1 MYQRTLLL
9 FYLFVSVFVA
19 NQSHAQAQ
27 LNPGRPLIVATKVA
41 EPFVIKQDDGSFTGI
56 SIELWQRI
64 AEEMGLEYEFRETDI
79 PGLLDG
85 LQDGTFDVSV
95 AALTVT
101 AQREQQIDFTHPF
114 HTTGLA
120 IAVSREGGIVN
131 FLSRF
136 FSWNFLLVIVGLCG
150 LLFVIGFLLWLV
162 EHKRN
167 QPMFGGTPAQ
177 GIGSSFWW
185 AAVTM
190 TTVGYGDKAPIT
202 FAGRV
207 IGLIWMFAGLI
218 IVSSFTAAITTALTV
233 SRLDSAVRGLNDLP
247 NVHVATVGN
256 SASAGFLKDRGIGF
270 SPANNL
276 QSALEGLAKKE
287 VEAVVY
293 DRPILLY
300 LSHQEYPKRT
310 NILPGTFER
319 QDYAIAVAQDSPLR
333 GPLNIALLRIISDDD
348 WQDVLQRY
356 LGNDSL

>member
-9 FYLFVSVFVA
+9 FYLFLSVFVA

-27 LNPGRPLIVATKVA
+27 VAPERPLIVATKVA
-41 EPFVIKQDDGSFTGI
+41 EPFVIKQEDGSFSGI

-64 AEEMGLEYEFRETDI
+64 AEEMGLQYEFRETDL
-79 PGLLDG
+79 PGLIGG
-85 LQDGTFDVSV
+85 LQDGTIDISV

-120 IAVSREGGIVN
+120 IAVSRESGIAN
-131 FLSRF
+131 FVSRF
-136 FSWNFLLVIVGLCG
+136 FSWNFLLAIVGLCG
-150 LLFVIGFLLWLV
+150 LLFIIGFLLWLV
-162 EHKRN
+162 ERKRN

-233 SRLDSAVRGLNDLP
+233 SQLDSGIQSRDDLP
-247 NVHVATVGN
+247 NAHVATVGN
-256 SASAGFLKDRGIGF
+256 SASAGFLRDHGIGF
-270 SPANNL
+270 SPTGNL
-276 QSALEGLAKKE
+276 QSAIEGLAKKE
-287 VEAVVY
+287 FEAVVY

-310 NILPGTFER
+310 HVLPDTFER

-333 GPLNIALLRIISDDD
+333 GPLNLALLRVISDDE
-348 WQDVLQRY
+348 WQSVLQRY
-356 LGNDSL
+356 LGDDSL